1 MRRVFGWL
9 ILFGLIAVGLLWPLA
24 FNGGSTAAPAT
35 DPVVITNYQ
44 ADFTVADDGTLDAVE
59 TITGEFPSG
68 RHGIFRYWDVAN
80 QNSPRVRQT
89 PEITSILLDGEPAP
103 YQLLWE
109 DGERFRVAKIGD
121 PDSTLSAGTH
131 VYELRYA
138 IPGVLDPGTTGENRQ
153 FATTSGEP
161 NSTSAFFWNVIAPS
175 WNNVIQRVHV
185 RATLPA
191 DVTGAQC
198 SVGFGVGTACT
209 DLTVDGNTVEFTTGG
224 PEPPH
229 AGHAARGRRRADAA
243 AHQPAVVVRRG
254 TAILGQSVT
263 GVAWV
268 LGLSVVAGLVGFL
281 WYRTTVEPATRLPG
295 AVRAPARTR
304 TGSDRVHPH
313 RERAQ
318 ERPDRDAVLS
328 RRAQAGRTQAGQR
341 QGVERPRQ
349 GARAGVGRRRPGQ
362 HRRGIGAEGHGHRA
376 ASSRPRR
383 R

>member
-9 ILFGLIAVGLLWPLA
+9 FLFGLVAVGLLWPLA

-44 ADFTVADDGTLDAVE
+44 ADFTVAEDGTLDAVE

-80 QNSPRVRQT
+80 QNSPRVRQK

-138 IPGVLDPGTTGENRQ
+138 VPGVLDPGTTGENRQ
-153 FATTSGEP
+153 FATTKGEP

-198 SVGFGVGTACT
+198 SVGFGLGTACA

-229 AGHAARGRRRADAA
+229 SGHLARGRRRADAA
-243 AHQPAVVVRRG
+243 AHQPAVVVRVGPHPRSVGHRRG
-254 TAILGQSVT
+254 LGARLVR
-263 GVAWV
+263 GRR
-268 LGLSVVAGLVGFL
+268 AGWLPLVPHHR
-281 WYRTTVEPATRLPG
+281 RTATRLPG
-295 AVRAPARTR
+295 PVRAPARTG

-313 RERAQ
+313 RERA
-318 ERPDRDAVLS
+318 P
-328 RRAQAGRTQAGQR
+328 RTA
-341 QGVERPRQ
+341 
-349 GARAGVGRRRPGQ
+349 
-362 HRRGIGAEGHGHRA
+362 
-376 ASSRPRR
+376 
-383 R
+383 

>member
-9 ILFGLIAVGLLWPLA
+9 FLFGLVAVGLLWPLA

-35 DPVVITNYQ
+35 DPVVITNYE
-44 ADFTVADDGTLDAVE
+44 ADFTVAEDGTLDAVE

-80 QNSPRVRQT
+80 QNSPRVRQK

-138 IPGVLDPGTTGENRQ
+138 VPGVLDPGTTGENRQ
-153 FATTSGEP
+153 FATTKGEP

-198 SVGFGVGTACT
+198 SVGFGLGTACA

-224 PEPPH
+224 LNPRTPVTC
-229 AGHAARGRRRADAA
+229 ALASTCRRRRASAC
-243 AHQPAVVVRRG
+243 RGRTGG
-254 TAILGQSVT
+254 TASSV
-263 GVAWV
+263 
-268 LGLSVVAGLVGFL
+268 S
-281 WYRTTVEPATRLPG
+281 RS
-295 AVRAPARTR
+295 PARPGCSACPWSPGWLASCGTAPPSNR
-304 TGSDRVHPH
+304 HP
-313 RERAQ
+313 A
-318 ERPDRDAVLS
+318 S
-328 RRAQAGRTQAGQR
+328 RSST
-341 QGVERPRQ
+341 RPRQ
-349 GARAGVGRRRPGQ
+349 DWDRFRPSTSAPRACPET
-362 HRRGIGAEGHGHRA
+362 A
-376 ASSRPRR
+376 
-383 R
+383 